1 MAKPMPS
8 EPAPPGKPGEGESKE
23 KSDKDKPDTPD
34 GDKAKGADKGK
45 PDESKPTLR
54 PTKPPKQA
62 DPEELK
68 IRPDKDGKVRFNFTG
83 QAWLDV
89 LQWLADISG
98 MSLDWQELPSDYLN
112 LVTQRSYTVEEAR
125 HVINRHLAVRGYS
138 LLHQG
143 EVLTVVNL
151 KKLDPA
157 MVPRVE
163 PSALDD
169 RDPSEFVKVSFS
181 LDSLLAEVLV
191 EELKPMLSPCG
202 RLVALAGTNRL
213 EAIDAA
219 GNLREIRDVLTHE
232 QSPGGRNLR
241 VREFALQYARATEV
255 LEQLQILLAIE
266 SKSSGPKGPMS
277 HEQIQQMMQQQH
289 QQQQQM
295 MQEMQNRDPNKAKT
309 PPKTK
314 VEINL
319 VANSRRNS
327 IVAHAPPDK
336 MAIIEQTV
344 KTLDVQVDNG
354 QSLLA
359 SLPRMQVYRLAAIDP
374 EPLVKTLQEVGNLD
388 PKTRLQ
394 IDKPNKSIIAYATLA
409 DHATIR
415 AVVEKL
421 DGTGRRFEVIPLR
434 RLEADYVAG
443 TVGFLIT
450 GGKEK
455 KKESRSPFFGWGD
468 SGSRPQQTDEKPNEF
483 RVDADIEYNRLLLW
497 ANDVEIAEVQNLLVK
512 LGEIPSDGKNAGTVR
527 MLDVTPGKETDQW
540 LERVR
545 AAWPSVGRNPLVVP
559 PPEEPP
565 KTPPA
570 KEPPKPSTLPKST
583 STQRWDSYVRWA
595 ELRTEAAPEG
605 QAAAKPSAEAAPITI
620 SRLPDGRL
628 MISSN
633 DVQALDQLE
642 ELMGQLTPPGRIDYK
657 IFRLKY
663 AWAYGVAMNLKDV
676 FKEDDKEG
684 RRNPFMWWDNGSGRE
699 ESDKGQRLS
708 KRRPLKIIS
717 DADTNSILV
726 QGADPGQLRKIQDI
740 IDFYDRPDPT
750 DAKSVRKTQTIRL
763 RFAQAKT
770 VADTIKD
777 VYRDLLSA
785 NDKALQGGQQNQR
798 PSRNYTFVFGDSA
811 SGGSEQRAPTF
822 KGLLSVGV
830 DEMSNTLIISAP
842 VFLFE
847 DVTRLID
854 ELDQA
859 SEPVQMTVQVLRIGN
874 GVGASD
880 VREALSQVY
889 GSGSAR
895 AGHRPD
901 ANSSTPP
908 SNAKRGGRSSG
919 SRSSG
924 SGQGNARH

>member
-1 MAKPMPS
+1 MPS
-8 EPAPPGKPGEGESKE
+8 EQHPPGPPSKPESDSKE

-34 GDKAKGADKGK
+34 DKAKGADKSK
-45 PDESKPTLR
+45 PDEPKPTLR
-54 PTKPPKQA
+54 PTKPPKPA
-62 DPEELK
+62 NPDELK
-68 IRPDKDGKVRFNFTG
+68 VRPDKDGKVRFNFTG

-89 LQWLADISG
+89 LQWLADISD

-125 HVINRHLAVRGYS
+125 RVINRHLVVRGYS

-163 PSALDD
+163 SSALDD

-202 RLVALAGTNRL
+202 KLVALAGTNRL

-219 GNLREIRDVLTHE
+219 GNLREIRDVLSHE
-232 QSPGGRNLR
+232 QSPAGRNLR
-241 VREFALQYARATEV
+241 VREFALQYARAPEV
-255 LEQLQILLAIE
+255 LDQLQTLLAIE
-266 SKSSGPKGPMS
+266 TKSSGSKGPPS
-277 HEQIQQMMQQQH
+277 PEQMQQMM

-295 MQEMQNRDPNKAKT
+295 MQQMQNRDQGNK
-309 PPKTK
+309 PVGHPKPK

-336 MAIIEQTV
+336 MAIIEQAV
-344 KTLDVQVDNG
+344 KTLDVQVENG

-434 RLEADYVAG
+434 RLQADYVAG
-443 TVGFLIT
+443 TIGFLIT

-468 SGSRPQQTDEKPNEF
+468 GGGSRPQQTEEKPNEF

-497 ANDVEIAEVQNLLVK
+497 ANDVEVAEVHNLLVK
-512 LGEIPSDGKNAGTVR
+512 LGEIPSDGKDAGTVR

-545 AAWPSVGRNPLVVP
+545 AAWPSVGKNPLVVP
-559 PPEEPP
+559 PPEEPA
-565 KTPPA
+565 KTPPP
-570 KEPPKPSTLPKST
+570 KEPPKPTTPPKST
-583 STQRWDSYVRWA
+583 STQPWDPYVQWA
-595 ELRTEAAPEG
+595 ELRTEASPDS
-605 QAAAKPSAEAAPITI
+605 QPAAKPSAEAAPITI

-628 MISSN
+628 MISSA

-642 ELMGQLTPPGRIDYK
+642 ELMGQLSPPARIDYK

-684 RRNPFMWWDNGSGRE
+684 RRNPFFWWDNGSGRE

-740 IDFYDRPDPT
+740 IEFYDRPDPT

-763 RFAQAKT
+763 RFAQAKV

-798 PSRNYTFVFGDSA
+798 PSRSYTFVFGDNGSN
-811 SGGSEQRAPTF
+811 GSEQRAPTF

-830 DEMSNTLIISAP
+830 DEMSNTLIVSAP

-859 SEPVQMTVQVLRIGN
+859 SEPVQMTVQVLRLGN

-880 VREALSQVY
+880 VQEALSRVY
-889 GSGSAR
+889 GSSSAT
-895 AGHRPD
+895 AGRRPD
-901 ANSSTPP
+901 ANPSTPP
-908 SNAKRGGRSSG
+908 SNARPGGRSSNT
-919 SRSSG
+919 
-924 SGQGNARH
+924 GQGNARH